1 MKNFTALMFAMFNFY
16 VMGAYA
22 RICCTTFWA
31 DSGSILKGTKNVAQI
46 WMQTDGS
53 DHKDC
58 HTAMLVNAD
67 YSAVG
72 GCTFNPDNNLVT
84 TYVNLQGVDYHVA
97 WTRSKDTCGAHNW
110 SVTTEGWAKGRFELT
125 DSSRSWSSCAPVWA
139 GF

>member
-1 MKNFTALMFAMFNFY
+1 MKNFAALIFAMLNFY

-22 RICCTTFWA
+22 RICCTHFSAET
-31 DSGSILKGTKNVAQI
+31 GSILKATKNVADI
-46 WMQTDGS
+46 WMQTDGR

-58 HTAMLVNAD
+58 QTAMLVNAD

-110 SVTTEGWAKGRFELT
+110 SVTTEGWAKDKFELI
-125 DSSRSWSSCAPVWA
+125 DSSRSFTSCAPAWA

>member
-1 MKNFTALMFAMFNFY
+1 MKNFTALVFAMLNFY

-22 RICCTTFWA
+22 RVCCTMFWA
-31 DSGSILKGTKNVAQI
+31 DSGSIFKAQI
-46 WMQTDGS
+46 WMQTDGR

-58 HTAMLVNAD
+58 HTAMVVNAD
-67 YSAVG
+67 FRASG

-84 TYVNLQGVDYHVA
+84 TYVNLQDVDYHVA

-110 SVTTEGWAKGRFELT
+110 SVTTEGWAKGKFDLI
-125 DSSRSWSSCAPVWA
+125 DSSRSWSNCAPAWA